1 MTVAQLGLAVDSSKV
16 AAATPALER
25 MTAAS
30 QKAEA
35 AAGGLARASSST
47 SGTMKQLM
55 SVVQSIERDLTVLV
69 NRSLEA
75 GQGLARAGAGAAAAG
90 AGIARVGQNVKA
102 MGGSFSGLAAQ
113 FQDIGVTAAM
123 GMNPLQVALQQGT
136 QIAGQMEMAMQGGA
150 KASAVLMQGLASL
163 VSPLSLTIIG
173 ITALAVAGLQ
183 MVDWTKLAK
192 SALNLLA
199 DNLVVIAPYALAAAA
214 ALTLLY
220 APAIIA
226 GIGSLA
232 TAIWGIGTAILATV
246 GLPALLIAGF
256 IALVAAAVVWRD
268 DLTRILGVDIVG
280 VAKDSVN
287 MLIGM
292 FVGAY
297 NAVKQAWSNL
307 PTFFSALGK
316 QAWNEFI
323 AEFEK
328 PALTI
333 NGQVIIP
340 GLDLSGMKSQLTD
353 AEQNAFKDASATFNQ
368 SLKTDYVGDA
378 ITTIQSGASGAAD
391 KLRELASGINLVS
404 EADKKAAKEA
414 RRQSEAYADIT
425 RGADQRIAAAELE
438 MRTLGMTTEQID
450 AQRYAQELL
459 NKAANDNID
468 LTQGQISELTGL
480 GAAMAAAE
488 AAARSLREIYDLGKE
503 TFRGFFSDLKSGLE
517 EGKGIWASLADAAV
531 NALQRIA
538 DKALSMAADGI
549 WNMIF
554 GAISSGLF
562 GGGATGGAW
571 NGGLWGSAIFNAQGN
586 VFQSSGLHRHANTV
600 VDRPTVFP
608 FAKGIGLM
616 GEAGPEAIMPLKR
629 TASGAL
635 GVQVAN
641 GNSPQAANS
650 NGPIEIHNTFHIG
663 ADTNPEAAPAIARE
677 VTRQMRSQFP
687 DMMRQYERNPLRRVG
702 GAK

>member
-1 MTVAQLGLAVDSSKV
+1 
-16 AAATPALER
+16 
-25 MTAAS
+25 
-30 QKAEA
+30 
-35 AAGGLARASSST
+35 
-47 SGTMKQLM
+47 
-55 SVVQSIERDLTVLV
+55 
-69 NRSLEA
+69 
-75 GQGLARAGAGAAAAG
+75 
-90 AGIARVGQNVKA
+90 
-102 MGGSFSGLAAQ
+102 
-113 FQDIGVTAAM
+113 
-123 GMNPLQVALQQGT
+123 
-136 QIAGQMEMAMQGGA
+136 
-150 KASAVLMQGLASL
+150 
-163 VSPLSLTIIG
+163 
-173 ITALAVAGLQ
+173 
-183 MVDWTKLAK
+183 
-192 SALNLLA
+192 
-199 DNLVVIAPYALAAAA
+199 
-214 ALTLLY
+214 
-220 APAIIA
+220 
-226 GIGSLA
+226 
-232 TAIWGIGTAILATV
+232 
-246 GLPALLIAGF
+246 
-256 IALVAAAVVWRD
+256 
-268 DLTRILGVDIVG
+268 
-280 VAKDSVN
+280 

-353 AEQNAFKDASATFNQ
+353 AEQNALTDASATFNQ
-368 SLKTDYVGDA
+368 SLQTYYVGDA
-378 ITTIQSGASGAAD
+378 LTTIQSGASGAAD

-425 RGADQRIAAAELE
+425 RGANERIAAAELE

-538 DKALSMAADGI
+538 AKALSMAADGI

-586 VFQSSGLHRHANTV
+586 VFQSSGLHRYANLSL
-600 VDRPTVFP
+600 DHKSR
-608 FAKGIGLM
+608 
-616 GEAGPEAIMPLKR
+616 
-629 TASGAL
+629 
-635 GVQVAN
+635 
-641 GNSPQAANS
+641 
-650 NGPIEIHNTFHIG
+650 
-663 ADTNPEAAPAIARE
+663 
-677 VTRQMRSQFP
+677 RQLCS
-687 DMMRQYERNPLRRVG
+687 V
-702 GAK
+702 

>member
-1 MTVAQLGLAVDSSKV
+1 MTVAQLGLAVDSSTV

-35 AAGGLARASSST
+35 AAGNLGRASSGT
-47 SGTMKQLM
+47 SGMMRQLM
-55 SVVQSIERDLTVLV
+55 AVVQSIERDLTVLV

-75 GQGLARAGAGAAAAG
+75 GQGLARAGAAAAAAG

-353 AEQNAFKDASATFNQ
+353 AEQNAFKGASATFNQ

-586 VFQSSGLHRHANTV
+586 VFQSSGLHRYANTV

-641 GNSPQAANS
+641 GNSPVASNDNGWTGDMHITVHANS
-650 NGPIEIHNTFHIG
+650 EDEG
-663 ADTNPEAAPAIARE
+663 AAAARGFARE
-677 VTRQMRSQFP
+677 MRRWQASGEGHAFVRQVVNKPGRA
-687 DMMRQYERNPLRRVG
+687 N
-702 GAK
+702 